1 MKQILMLLCL
11 FLLCK
16 VTIEAQTTSS
26 VLIENTNIID
36 VTTGKIKPKQ
46 HLLIEGDKIVT
57 ISSKKITPKETAIRI
72 DGTDRYVMPGMIDT
86 HIHFFQTG
94 GLYTRPDALDLKHI
108 VSYEDEIQFAKDMV
122 PDSFK
127 RYLRLGITS
136 VMDVGGPFYNFHIRD
151 SIAKSNLSP
160 NVYVTGPLFSPYQP
174 EAFSKLK
181 DIPIEKITTIEH
193 ATALFN
199 KMLPFRPDFI
209 KIWYI
214 TGRGITAEQ
223 SYPVVEYISKLAHE
237 HNLKLT
243 VHATNLKTA
252 KLAVQA
258 GADILVHSIQ
268 DEIVDDEFADLLKK
282 NKVTYIPTL
291 IVSKNYGKSFLAKPD
306 NHPQDLVF
314 ANPMVYRSLTDMKKL
329 SDKEVPERIQK
340 LRKDSEW
347 LENRYQKEDSIM
359 LCNLKIL
366 IDKKV
371 NVATGTDAG
380 NIGTTHASSYIQE
393 LEAMQKS
400 GISNMDILKASTINA
415 ATGFGLEKLLGTVEE
430 GKLAD
435 LILLDKNPIV
445 DIQNLNHI
453 AEVLK
458 DGKVLNIK
466 TLIKETPEEIV
477 QRQVNAYNARDIEA
491 FMGTYAEDIK
501 IYNFPEELSM
511 DGKEQMKKNFKNMF
525 DRVPNLYCEIKNR
538 IVLGNKVVDREYV
551 RFGEKYS
558 SVIAIYE
565 VEDGKISKVTF
576 IK

>member
-108 VSYEDEIQFAKDMV
+108 ISYEDEIQFAKVMV

-174 EAFSKLK
+174 EAFSKLE

-223 SYPVVEYISKLAHE
+223 SYPVVKHISKLTHE

-258 GADILVHSIQ
+258 GADILVHSVR
-268 DEIVDDEFADLLKK
+268 DELVDEEFINLLKK

-291 IVSKNYGKSFLAKPD
+291 LVSKNYGKSFRAQPD
-306 NHPQDLVF
+306 NHPQDLAF
-314 ANPMVYRSLTDMKKL
+314 ANAKIYGTLTDLKKL
-329 SDKEVPERIQK
+329 SDKDIPERIK
-340 LRKDSEW
+340 NLRDKNQSLEEQYHKSDST
-347 LENRYQKEDSIM
+347 M
-359 LCNLKIL
+359 LRNLKIL
-366 IDKKV
+366 NDNKV
-371 NVATGTDAG
+371 NIATGTDAG
-380 NIGTTHASSYIQE
+380 NIGTMHASSYIQE

-400 GISNMDILKASTINA
+400 GMSNMDILKASTVNA
-415 ATGFGLEKLLGTVEE
+415 ATGFGLEKHLGTVEE

-435 LILLDKNPIV
+435 LILLDKNPIA

-491 FMGTYAEDIK
+491 FMDTYAEDIK
-501 IYNFPEELSM
+501 IYKFPNELSM
-511 DGKEQMKKNFKNMF
+511 DSKDEMRKRYEPMF
-525 DRVPNLYCEIKNR
+525 EKYDNLYCGIKNR
-538 IVLGNKVVDREYV
+538 IVLKDNVIDREYV
-551 RFGEKYS
+551 IRGDGFSE
-558 SVIAIYE
+558 VIAVYK
-565 VEDGKISKVTF
+565 VKDGKISKVTF
-576 IK
+576 LK